1 MAKRRNKRKQPVTN
15 PVDENEESQQ
25 SAVEIFTLLSCGKTV
40 TTKTIKLD
48 KMEDIDEDENH
59 NKTES
64 PEDSEKNVVE
74 ENTIQNLEVGHIFGK
89 QA

>member
-1 MAKRRNKRKQPVTN
+1 KRKQPVTN

-48 KMEDIDEDENH
+48 KMEDYIDEDENH

-74 ENTIQNLEVGHIFGK
+74 ENTIQNLEVGHNK
-89 QA
+89 VNAC